1 MFIKEKVMLMK
12 NWWQKSLM
20 ITVAVLTL
28 GAISPNHLI
37 WESLLDEK
45 GQPKSHAAESD
56 NKQYIY
62 DWVDPSEF
70 YDTGDSFIHSVY
82 QSAEEQS
89 YLKFGSRI
97 GPVIQDEFQTMILPN
112 IQRAIDVHLANLDT
126 GKLKKLAISEKPSG
140 DYAEK
145 IFHVYNTETNKDEIR
160 FHVRTENKPQLGYS
174 FNFHYHLAEDDFQKH
189 ITLGDIYWSKNT
201 PPKWLS

>member
-1 MFIKEKVMLMK
+1 MFINEKVMLMK

-20 ITVAVLTL
+20 IAVAVLTL

-56 NKQYIY
+56 NKHYTY
-62 DWVDPSEF
+62 DWIDPSEF
-70 YDTGDSFIHSVY
+70 YITGESILDTVH

-112 IQRAIDVHLANLDT
+112 IQRAIDVHLA
-126 GKLKKLAISEKPSG
+126 
-140 DYAEK
+140 
-145 IFHVYNTETNKDEIR
+145 
-160 FHVRTENKPQLGYS
+160 
-174 FNFHYHLAEDDFQKH
+174 
-189 ITLGDIYWSKNT
+189 TL
-201 PPKWLS
+201 